1 MYELKNGDAIIATSS
16 VDIVYYS
23 NQQAWLVVGDA
34 WYTDV
39 DKVFIVTFVP
49 AN

>member
-1 MYELKNGDAIIATSS
+1 MYELKNGDVLIASS
-16 VDIVYYS
+16 KEDIVYYS
-23 NQQAWLVVGDA
+23 SQQAWLVVGDA

-39 DKVFIVTFVP
+39 DKVFTVTFVP